1 MKSRAM
7 AGGGKEARE
16 IKKPLRTGTCPLE
29 MIWQNTY
36 PARNAGILIS
46 FRQKQNMIFPI
57 EEKSFQP
64 VPVFPVHPAELVIGD
79 PEYLGCGLLRAPA
92 HIKCTGQK
100 RYVNVLVGLL
110 HILYPI
116 F

>member
-1 MKSRAM
+1 M

-16 IKKPLRTGTCPLE
+16 IKKPLRTGTCSLE

-36 PARNAGILIS
+36 PARDAGILIS
-46 FRQKQNMIFPI
+46 FRQKQTMIFSQLKK
-57 EEKSFQP
+57 KSFQP

-79 PEYLGCGLLRAPA
+79 PEYFGCGLLRAPA
-92 HIKCTGQK
+92 HIKRTGQK
-100 RYVNVLVGLL
+100 RYVDVLVGLF